1 MTKEELRKKIEESDD
16 KDWLESLEITIS
28 LDYIGYSGTFK
39 GILAL
44 YEFIDTQVKG
54 WGKLD
59 DSIPDILKNSLSFF
73 KKNREDILYTV
84 EYGRRSGAYYSTKGF
99 NAIKERFEKISAPYP
114 LFYNSKEVNILLDVF
129 KHYPDLVEGVRDYL
143 VDNINLANKDRNY
156 FAGMMLGH
164 DLTKKEGINLVDMK
178 TAQHESIK
186 ELKADWTNY
195 ISDIESKY
203 NMHIETSSKNIL
215 THIKD
220 VKQSL
225 DNELKRFKKSN
236 KNEEERHSNWFDI
249 SQNNL
254 ETFYKDAGE
263 KMQILERTYEEQLR
277 LKKPADY
284 WKRRADSLKKQ
295 AWGSLYWL
303 IGLVV
308 LSAGILF
315 SLLWITP
322 EGMLTSFFDGDK
334 SLAIRWSIIFIT
346 LISFLYIGI
355 RALIKITFS
364 SFHLARDAEEREQL
378 TFVYLAMVN
387 DNSIDP
393 ADRHLIMQSLFS
405 RADTGLL
412 KDDSSP
418 TMPGAGS
425 IVEKVMSK

>member
-1 MTKEELRKKIEESDD
+1 MTKEELRKKIKESDD
-16 KDWLESLEITIS
+16 KDWLESLEITVS

-39 GILAL
+39 GLLSL
-44 YEFIDTQVKG
+44 YEFVNAQVKG
-54 WGKLD
+54 WEKLGEG
-59 DSIPDILKNSLSFF
+59 IPDVLKKSLSFF
-73 KKNREDILYTV
+73 KEVKDSILFTV
-84 EYGRRSGAYYSTKGF
+84 EKGRESMYFNRGWNYIRSCFDSTP
-99 NAIKERFEKISAPYP
+99 ATYP

-129 KHYPDLVEGVRDYL
+129 KHYPDLTEGVRDYL
-143 VDNINLANKDRNY
+143 VDNINLSNKDRDY
-156 FAGMMLGH
+156 YAGMMLGY
-164 DLTKKEGINLVDMK
+164 DLTKEEGISLISMK
-178 TAQHESIK
+178 TAQEESIK

-195 ISDIESKY
+195 ISDIESQY
-203 NMHIETSSKNIL
+203 NVHVETSSKNIL

-220 VKQSL
+220 ARQKF
-225 DNELKRFKKSN
+225 DNHLNRLQKSN
-236 KNEEERHSNWFDI
+236 KDEEEKHSNWFNTSKIDF
-249 SQNNL
+249 
-254 ETFYKDAGE
+254 ETFYQNAGE

-284 WKRRADSLKKQ
+284 WRLRADGLKKQ
-295 AWGSLYWL
+295 AWSSLYWL

-308 LSAGILF
+308 LSAGVLF

-425 IVEKVMSK
+425 IVEKVMNR